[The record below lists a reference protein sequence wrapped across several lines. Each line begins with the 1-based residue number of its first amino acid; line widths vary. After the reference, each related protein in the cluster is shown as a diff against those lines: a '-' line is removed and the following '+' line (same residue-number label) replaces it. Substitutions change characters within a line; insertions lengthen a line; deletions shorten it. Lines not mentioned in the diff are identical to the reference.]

1 MKKDGERTQQHDE
14 RKDLHLWFGLSYA
27 AFLVMPRVAMMQMP
41 EEWQEKMA
49 ELLNQ
54 YDETI
59 DTAAFGVKGCRVNAL
74 TGDGKLM
81 KMPEELLNY
90 RHPQPE
96 TIAALLLSKSEG

>member
-1 MKKDGERTQQHDE
+1 MAEKLSDE

-41 EEWQEKMA
+41 KEWQENMA

-59 DTAAFGVKGCRVNAL
+59 NTSAFGVKGCRVQAL
-74 TGDGKLM
+74 SSNGKLM

-90 RHPQPE
+90 RHPRPE
-96 TIAALLLSKSEG
+96 DIAQLMISKEFS

>member
-1 MKKDGERTQQHDE
+1 MKHEDNED

-41 EEWQEKMA
+41 KEWKENMA

-59 DTAAFGVKGCRVNAL
+59 NTSAFGVKGCRVQAL
-74 TGDGKLM
+74 NGEGKLM
-81 KMPEELLNY
+81 KMPDELLNY
-90 RHPQPE
+90 RHPSPE
-96 TIAALLLSKSEG
+96 VKAALLKEKGESV

>member
-1 MKKDGERTQQHDE
+1 MKHQNYDQ

-41 EEWQEKMA
+41 KEWQESMA

-59 DTAAFGVKGCRVNAL
+59 DTSAFGVKGCRVQAL
-74 TGDGKLM
+74 NSEGKLM
-81 KMPEELLNY
+81 KMPDELLNY

-96 TIAALLLSKSEG
+96 VVAQLMFKHED

>member
-1 MKKDGERTQQHDE
+1 MFDYED

-59 DTAAFGVKGCRVNAL
+59 NTSAFGVKGCRVTA
-74 TGDGKLM
+74 TDASGKLM
-81 KMPEELLNY
+81 KMPDELLNY
-90 RHPQPE
+90 RHPSPE
-96 TIAALLLSKSEG
+96 TKAALLIQKEQPQ

>member
-1 MKKDGERTQQHDE
+1 MKNKKYDQ

-27 AFLVMPRVAMMQMP
+27 AFLVMPRVAMMEMP
-41 EEWQEKMA
+41 KEWQEKMA

-59 DTAAFGVKGCRVNAL
+59 DTSAFGVQGCRVQAL
-74 TGDGKLM
+74 TGEGKLM

-90 RHPQPE
+90 LHPSPDVKAQLRKPRE
-96 TIAALLLSKSEG
+96 D

>member
-1 MKKDGERTQQHDE
+1 MKHEDYDD

-41 EEWQEKMA
+41 KEWQEKMA

-59 DTAAFGVKGCRVNAL
+59 NTSAFGVKGCRVQAL
-74 TGDGKLM
+74 TGEGKMM

-90 RHPQPE
+90 RHPSPE
-96 TIAALLLSKSEG
+96 TRASLLKEKGK

>member
-1 MKKDGERTQQHDE
+1 MSKDE

-41 EEWQEKMA
+41 EDWQEKMA

-96 TIAALLLSKSEG
+96 TIAALLLSKGED

>member
-1 MKKDGERTQQHDE
+1 MTNNE

-41 EEWQEKMA
+41 KEWQEKMA

-59 DTAAFGVKGCRVNAL
+59 DTAAFGVKGCRVQAL
-74 TGDGKLM
+74 NGEGKLI

-96 TIAALLLSKSEG
+96 TKAALLLKVAENDQ

>member
-1 MKKDGERTQQHDE
+1 MVWVVICSVSRDATCSNDANAG
-14 RKDLHLWFGLSYA
+14 
-27 AFLVMPRVAMMQMP
+27 RVA
-41 EEWQEKMA
+41 EKMA

-81 KMPEELLNY
+81 KMPAELLNY

-96 TIAALLLSKSEG
+96 TVEALLLSKGEG

>member
-1 MKKDGERTQQHDE
+1 MTNNE

-49 ELLNQ
+49 ALLNQ

-59 DTAAFGVKGCRVNAL
+59 DTSAFGVKGCRVQAL
-74 TGDGKLM
+74 NGEGKLI
-81 KMPEELLNY
+81 KMPKELLNY
-90 RHPQPE
+90 RHPQPDVK
-96 TIAALLLSKSEG
+96 AALLLKAALNDQ

>member
-1 MKKDGERTQQHDE
+1 MKHENYDQ
-14 RKDLHLWFGLSYA
+14 RKDLHLWFGLSHA

-59 DTAAFGVKGCRVNAL
+59 DTAAFGVKGCRVQAL
-74 TGDGKLM
+74 TDEGKLM
-81 KMPEELLNY
+81 KMPDELLNY

-96 TIAALLLSKSEG
+96 DVAQLMLKRED

>member
-1 MKKDGERTQQHDE
+1 MSNTE
-14 RKDLHLWFGLSYA
+14 RKDLHLWFGLSHA

-59 DTAAFGVKGCRVNAL
+59 DTAAFGVKGCRVQAL
-74 TGDGKLM
+74 NGEGKLM
-81 KMPEELLNY
+81 KTPQELLNY
-90 RHPQPE
+90 RHPKPD
-96 TIAALLLSKSEG
+96 TIAALLHKAAENDQ